1 MSDLFPERIET
12 DRLVLERLCR
22 ENVDVFEYYGICSP
36 HEPDIDEVVRYI
48 SAFDLHRV
56 PKTTADF
63 LDHVEKQW
71 EAGEGVEYV
80 IRPKAGEDDAGEIAG
95 SAGLTF
101 DWERRTGSLG
111 MWLRKPFWG
120 RGYSGERADA
130 LFELAFERLDLELVA
145 VTHQVGNEK
154 SRRAIEKYVERNGG
168 GFDCLLRNW
177 DPGTDDVADHR
188 RYSVTRKQYFS

>member
-12 DRLVLERLCR
+12 DRLVLSRLCR
-22 ENVDVFEYYGICSP
+22 ENMDLREYYEICSP
-36 HEPDIDEVVRYI
+36 HEEGIDEITEYI
-48 SAFDLHRV
+48 SAFDPHRT

-63 LDHVEKQW
+63 LEHAENQW
-71 EAGEGVEYV
+71 ERGEGAQYA
-80 IRPKAGEDDAGEIAG
+80 IRPKPGEENAGGIAG
-95 SAGLTF
+95 SAGLTL
-101 DWERRTGSLG
+101 DWERRTGTLG

-130 LFELAFERLDLELVA
+130 LLELAFERLDLELVA

-154 SRRAIEKYVERNGG
+154 SRRAIERYVGRHGG

-177 DPGTDDVADHR
+177 DSGTDDVADHR
-188 RYSVTRKQYFS
+188 RYTVTREQYVG